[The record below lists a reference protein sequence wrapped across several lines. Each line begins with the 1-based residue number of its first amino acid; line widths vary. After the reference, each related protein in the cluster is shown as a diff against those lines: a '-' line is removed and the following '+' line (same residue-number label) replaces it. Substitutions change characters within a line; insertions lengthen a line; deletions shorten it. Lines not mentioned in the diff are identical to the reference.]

1 MAEHEWVRKDV
12 LERHRA
18 GRLTTAEAAQILR
31 LSKRQVRR
39 LGAEFAAGGDC
50 VIHGNRGRAPPNKT
64 PDGLR
69 EQVLALAQG
78 RYLGFN
84 DTHYVEMLRD
94 REGITIG
101 RATFRRWARA
111 AGLRPV
117 RKRRSRRYR
126 QRRDREARAGALL
139 LWDGSTHE
147 WLEDRGPRMCLVAAI
162 DDATGRVMPGAHFV
176 PEESA
181 AAYLRVLAAIV
192 KEEGIPLRIYMDR
205 HGSLKRNDDHWTLEE
220 ELTGQQTP
228 TQVGQ
233 ALADLHI
240 ESIYALSPEAKGR
253 VERLWG
259 TLQDRLVSE
268 LRLEGVSTLEDANRF
283 LTSYVPRH
291 NQRFGKPPRET
302 VSAWRAPPPGLD
314 IDEVCAFRYVAT
326 VSNDNVVSIDGVKL
340 QIPRPEGGRSFARAT
355 LDVRQT
361 LSGQW
366 RLRLAGKCIA
376 AIDATGPAV
385 ELRARRRRRRGKA
398 SQAFR
403 EAVRTFPAPAAT
415 RPLPRR
421 SLKAKPPAL
430 PRPFNHWTKAQKV
443 AAAKRSKQLRQQRP
457 ASW

>member
-18 GRLTTAEAAQILR
+18 GRLTTAEAARILR
-31 LSKRQVRR
+31 LSMRQVRR
-39 LGAEFAAGGDC
+39 LAAGFALGEDC
-50 VIHGNRGRAPPNKT
+50 VIHGNRGRAPANKA
-64 PDGLR
+64 PEALR
-69 EQVLALAQG
+69 KEVLALAQG

-111 AGLRPV
+111 AGLKPV
-117 RKRRSRRYR
+117 RKRRSRRYH

-162 DDATGRVMPGAHFV
+162 DDATGHVMPGAHFV
-176 PEESA
+176 PEENA

-192 KEEGIPLRIYMDR
+192 REEGIPLRIYMDR

-220 ELTGQQTP
+220 ELVGQQTP

-233 ALADLHI
+233 ALADLRI
-240 ESIYALSPEAKGR
+240 EPIYALSPEAKGR

-268 LRLEGVSTLEDANRF
+268 LRLEGVSTLEEANRF
-283 LTSYVPRH
+283 LSSYLPRH
-291 NQRFGKPPRET
+291 NQRFGKQPRET
-302 VSAWRAPPPGLD
+302 TSAWRSLPPSLD
-314 IDEVCAFRYVAT
+314 ADEVCAFRYVAT
-326 VSNDNVVSIDGVKL
+326 VSNDNVVSIDGLKL
-340 QIPRPEGGRSFARAT
+340 QIPRPEGGRSFAKAT

-366 RLRLAGKCIA
+366 RLRLAGRCIA
-376 AIDATGPAV
+376 AIEATGPAV
-385 ELRARRRRRRGKA
+385 ELRARRRRRHGKA

-403 EAVRTFPAPAAT
+403 EAVRTYPAPADT
-415 RPLPRR
+415 RPPPRH
-421 SLKAKPPAL
+421 SLKAKPLAP
-430 PRPFNHWTKAQKV
+430 PRPFNHWTKPQKL
-443 AAAKRSKQLRQQRP
+443 AAAKRSKQLREQRP
-457 ASW
+457 GSW